1 MRSALRGIAVA
12 HLISGVLGLGLVLST
27 PMSRTGAELAGAL
40 CLLIV
45 GLSAAATFCPDRLE
59 PLLFGHPRELA
70 IGLLVLA
77 VAVNTAFGLSSGPLF
92 GWSLCAIA
100 TGAAQL
106 PGRGWLSYGLA
117 AALLAVIG
125 TTLAG
130 HSDGLADD
138 HLAGSVLLGAP
149 VGLINAAYFGTR
161 MNLVI
166 RRLRRLELTA
176 RQEGDRPKRLREA
189 IPDLERHGAETLA
202 LIDDAERA
210 TGMVP
215 QASAKDLLAGI
226 VTSRQTVARVIEG
239 GGVAAGTGLRAMMDL
254 QLSAWSHLW
263 TAREMTYRLT
273 VSAAAD
279 EVPVRSLSAIQEALQ
294 ELLDNVD
301 RHGAPGGL
309 VRVDASVNED
319 FLVIELR
326 NDLDPSPRQTVR
338 EGGGYGT
345 ARATAALRRVGGTIR
360 LRREPD
366 GQHSATLRLP
376 LLHPETSASA
386 HHMDLRS
393 TNHAAQVARWLSV
406 AFRAFRWAS
415 AIGML
420 ATSALDL
427 PDAEGRTA
435 FPVALV
441 AVAAVEVLLHRAGLR
456 GERPDAQRWTLA
468 ACSIAIVASALMPQA
483 DLYQSAPWAAIV
495 LLELAWRNGWLWWI
509 AAEALRSTAVLLTM
523 SLPADGV
530 ARAYAVQ
537 LLLPWLLGVG
547 AAAAHRLM
555 RPVYELQR
563 ELGTASERFSSLQRF
578 ARSLA
583 ARHTLIAPLSAVVDG
598 LPAERDTLS
607 ARLDDL
613 YRRMLESANQ
623 VDTLYPRQVSIRDS
637 IRQTFEAVL
646 SVPVKCERFEDIL
659 ITPRAYAGAAVDAH
673 AQRSAVLDDLAFFAE
688 QHLLNAVEPSV
699 WGNPRLESLVVEAS
713 QRDDGTLVLLVRTIP
728 TSGASDARERERV
741 LRSASG
747 VTVHASTRSW
757 EVTIDP
763 HALA

>member
-1 MRSALRGIAVA
+1 MRSAFRGIAVA
-12 HLISGVLGLGLVLST
+12 HLISGLLGLGLVLST
-27 PMSRTGAELAGAL
+27 PMSRTSADVAGAL
-40 CLLIV
+40 CLLIA
-45 GLSAAATFCPDRLE
+45 GLSVAGMCYPDRLE
-59 PLLFGHPRELA
+59 PLIFGHPRELA
-70 IGLLVLA
+70 IALLVA
-77 VAVNTAFGLSSGPLF
+77 AAAVNTAFGLSYGPLF

-100 TGAAQL
+100 TGAGQL

-117 AALLAVIG
+117 AALLSVIG
-125 TTLAG
+125 TTLVG
-130 HSDGLADD
+130 DSGGLAHDRV
-138 HLAGSVLLGAP
+138 AGSVLVGAT
-149 VGLINAAYFGTR
+149 VGLINAAFFGTR

-176 RQEGDRPKRLREA
+176 RQEGDRPKRLRAA
-189 IPDLERHGAETLA
+189 IPDLERHGAEAVA

-210 TGMVP
+210 TAMLP
-215 QASAKDLLAGI
+215 QSSAQDLLAGI

-239 GGVAAGTGLRAMMDL
+239 DGVAAGTGLRAMLDL

-263 TAREMTYRLT
+263 TARGMTYSLT

-279 EVPVRSLSAIQEALQ
+279 EVPVRMLSAIREALH
-294 ELLDNVD
+294 ELLDNVYH
-301 RHGAPGGL
+301 HGAPGGL
-309 VRVDASVNED
+309 VRVDGSVSED

-326 NDLDPSPRQTVR
+326 NDLDRSPREAVR

-345 ARATAALRRVGGTIR
+345 ARATAALRRVGGTIT
-360 LRREPD
+360 LRQEPA

-376 LLHPETSASA
+376 LLRADTAA
-386 HHMDLRS
+386 TADQMDLRS

-406 AFRAFRWAS
+406 AFRAFRWAT

-420 ATSALDL
+420 ATSAWDL
-427 PDAEGRTA
+427 PDGEGRVA
-435 FPVALV
+435 FPIALV
-441 AVAAVEVLLHRAGLR
+441 AAGAVELLLHRAGLR
-456 GERPDAQRWTLA
+456 GMRPDALRWTLA
-468 ACSIAIVASALMPQA
+468 ACLVAIVASAVMPQA
-483 DLYQSAPWAAIV
+483 DRYQSAPWAAIV

-509 AAEALRSTAVLLTM
+509 AAEALRSAAVLLTM
-523 SLPADGV
+523 SVPADEA
-530 ARAYAVQ
+530 ARAYAAQ
-537 LLLPWLLGVG
+537 LLLPWLLGIG

-598 LPAERDTLS
+598 LPAENDTLRT
-607 ARLDDL
+607 RLDDL
-613 YRRMLESANQ
+613 HRRMLISAKQ

-646 SVPVKCERFEDIL
+646 NVPVECARFDDI
-659 ITPRAYAGAAVDAH
+659 IIAPRVYAGAAVDTH
-673 AQRSAVLDDLAFFAE
+673 AQRAAILDDLAFFAE
-688 QHLLNAVEPSV
+688 QHLLNAVEPSA
-699 WGNPRLESLVVEAS
+699 WGQPRLQSLIVEAS
-713 QRDDGTLVLLVRTIP
+713 QQDDGTVVLSVETVPKSGVADVR
-728 TSGASDARERERV
+728 EHERV